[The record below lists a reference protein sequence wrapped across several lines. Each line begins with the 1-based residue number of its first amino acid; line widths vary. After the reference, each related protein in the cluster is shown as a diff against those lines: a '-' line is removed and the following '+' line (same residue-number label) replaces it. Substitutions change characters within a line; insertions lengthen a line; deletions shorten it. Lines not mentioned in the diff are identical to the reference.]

1 MTVPDLAT
9 CIRLMDEYEMLDNI
23 RHHSLVVARVA
34 DALLCGLAD
43 ESGPARLADEKQV
56 IAGALLHDIAK
67 TPCLKS
73 GCDHAALGAEICL
86 QHGYPDIARIVE
98 EHVILSGHDPERYKN
113 GMFTASEIVY
123 YADKRVR
130 HTEIVSLEERLQYII
145 SHYGNNDPHR
155 HALIRENFER
165 CRQMEQAL
173 FSFLPFA
180 VDELEHRVRFPQPPI
195 GKEYDPWS

>member
-9 CIRLMDEYEMLDNI
+9 CIRLMDEYKMLDNI

-43 ESGPARLADEKQV
+43 ESGPAPPADERQV

-67 TPCLKS
+67 TPCLES
-73 GCDHAALGAEICL
+73 GCDHAARGAEICR

-98 EHVILSGHDPERYKN
+98 EHVILGEHDPERYKN
-113 GMFTASEIVY
+113 GIFTAGEIVY

-165 CRQMEQAL
+165 CREMEASL
-173 FSFLPFA
+173 FAFLPFA
-180 VDELEHRVRFPQPPI
+180 VDELEHRVRFPQPPV

>member
-86 QHGYPDIARIVE
+86 QHGYPDIARIVG

-113 GMFTASEIVY
+113 GMFTAGEIVY